1 MKLSTWWLKMHT
13 PAKKRATFE
22 RECFAEK
29 PARSPLIDEVFGFTF
44 SLTIAAGFEKV
55 CLPML
60 RTLFI
65 VVFLSLYI
73 LIAGPPLILYTLIT
87 RNPDPI
93 YWAGVKGVMFF
104 VRAVG
109 VRVRVLGLERIPPG
123 VCLFVANHTSS
134 ADAPAVVGAIPRR
147 IAVILKASLFKWPIV
162 GQAFSAAHFIPV
174 NRTKHDSAIASVER
188 ATETLRAGQSF
199 LIYPEGTRSPDGR
212 LQRFK
217 KGAVV
222 MAINA
227 GVPIVT
233 MVCSGAHRTMEK
245 RSLVIRPGEIVVEF
259 LEPIDASK
267 YSLEQR
273 ETLNER

>member
-1 MKLSTWWLKMHT
+1 
-13 PAKKRATFE
+13 
-22 RECFAEK
+22 
-29 PARSPLIDEVFGFTF
+29 
-44 SLTIAAGFEKV
+44 
-55 CLPML
+55 ML
-60 RTLFI
+60 RTLF
-65 VVFLSLYI
+65 VAVFLSLYI
-73 LIAGPPLILYTLIT
+73 LIVGPPLILYAWIT
-87 RNPDPI
+87 KNPDPV

-147 IAVILKASLFKWPIV
+147 VALILKESLFKFPIV
-162 GQAFSAAHFIPV
+162 GQAFSSAHFVPV
-174 NRTKHDSAIASVER
+174 NRRAHDSAVASVEK
-188 ATETLRAGQSF
+188 ATEILRAGQSF

-227 GVPIVT
+227 GVPIVP
-233 MVCSGAHRTMEK
+233 MVCSGAHRIMEK
-245 RSLVIRPGEIVVEF
+245 RSLVIHPGDVVVEF
-259 LEPIDASK
+259 LDPIESSGYSIDQRDA
-267 YSLEQR
+267 
-273 ETLNER
+273 LNEKIRAAMAARLPADQRPLDPPGAVEEAAMS

>member
-1 MKLSTWWLKMHT
+1 
-13 PAKKRATFE
+13 
-22 RECFAEK
+22 
-29 PARSPLIDEVFGFTF
+29 
-44 SLTIAAGFEKV
+44 
-55 CLPML
+55 ML

-65 VVFLSLYI
+65 VLFLSLYI
-73 LIAGPPLILYTLIT
+73 LIIGPPLILYTFIT

-109 VRVRVLGLERIPPG
+109 VRIRVLSLERIPPG

-188 ATETLRAGQSF
+188 ATETLRAGLSF
-199 LIYPEGTRSPDGR
+199 LVYPEGTRSPDGR

-217 KGAVV
+217 KGAVM

-227 GVPIVT
+227 GVPIVP
-233 MVCSGAHRTMEK
+233 MVCSGAHRIMEK
-245 RSLVIRPGEIVVEF
+245 RSLVIHPGEIVVEF
-259 LEPIDASK
+259 LEPIDSSK
-267 YSLEQR
+267 YSMEQR
-273 ETLNER
+273 DILNEKIRDAMAAALPPEQRPTGVQVAVAEGEDEAQAS